1 MVVFGISLV
10 VLEIPGVAS
19 EIFVVDFASCVVVS
33 LISVDVF

>member
-19 EIFVVDFASCVVVS
+19 EIFVVDFARFVVVS